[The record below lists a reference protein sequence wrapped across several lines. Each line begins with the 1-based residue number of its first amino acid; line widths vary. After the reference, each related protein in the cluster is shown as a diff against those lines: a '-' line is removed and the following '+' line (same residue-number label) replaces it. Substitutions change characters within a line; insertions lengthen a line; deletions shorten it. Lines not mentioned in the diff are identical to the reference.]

1 VGTLPAQLRPVAT
14 STRSKPG
21 AAAASTGAESEAREA
36 RGLQAFKTLDC
47 PLLWRVGSKTC
58 GRQGVAMLSPKT
70 YRREARFEYRFES
83 KTVAQR
89 HPHYGR
95 FLHLVPNQPVQLTWV
110 TGAGGTAGAETAVT
124 VELEPKNGCTRLR
137 LTHAGIA
144 TEVACDGHK
153 RAWPSV
159 LEHLEKQLDRSSSK
173 PAVAGDANGKIY
185 TVFGS
190 GTTGTQ

>member
-1 VGTLPAQLRPVAT
+1 MGVFSIWFRISPSNSRGLPALAVPQ
-14 STRSKPG
+14 
-21 AAAASTGAESEAREA
+21 ARK
-36 RGLQAFKTLDC
+36 LQ
-47 PLLWRVGSKTC
+47 S
-58 GRQGVAMLSPKT
+58 
-70 YRREARFEYRFES
+70 
-83 KTVAQR
+83 
-89 HPHYGR
+89 
-95 FLHLVPNQPVQLTWV
+95 
-110 TGAGGTAGAETAVT
+110 
-124 VELEPKNGCTRLR
+124 KNGCTRLR